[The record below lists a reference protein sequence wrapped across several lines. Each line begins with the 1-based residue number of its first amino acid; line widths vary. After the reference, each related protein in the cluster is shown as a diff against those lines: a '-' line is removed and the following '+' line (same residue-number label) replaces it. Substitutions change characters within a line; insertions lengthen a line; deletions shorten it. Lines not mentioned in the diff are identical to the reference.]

1 MTHGKFWASVVMAVG
16 LGSTSAPIAMAQGSQ
31 ENTVPPT
38 MVILDASGSMEQ
50 ADAGGKTRMDAAKEA
65 THTFLDG
72 VSDDSELGFIT
83 YGTGTSNAPEE
94 REAGCKDVTTL
105 APLASGQV
113 DDIRGEVDDIEAS
126 GYTPMGPALRQA
138 ADELPDEGARNV
150 VLVSDGLDTCAPPPV
165 CDVAKELH
173 EQGIDLIINTVGFL
187 VDDEARTELECIA
200 EAGGGRYL
208 DANDADSLA
217 ESMRV
222 LHTRS
227 INAYETDLEEYEG
240 SDSETT
246 PTEIPADVDT
256 FSSPLLTLVPR

>member
-1 MTHGKFWASVVMAVG
+1 MTHGKVWASVVMAVG
-16 LGSTSAPIAMAQGSQ
+16 LGITSAPIAMAQGSQ

-138 ADELPDEGARNV
+138 ADELPDRKSV
-150 VLVSDGLDTCAPPPV
+150 V
-165 CDVAKELH
+165 
-173 EQGIDLIINTVGFL
+173 
-187 VDDEARTELECIA
+187 
-200 EAGGGRYL
+200 
-208 DANDADSLA
+208 
-217 ESMRV
+217 
-222 LHTRS
+222 
-227 INAYETDLEEYEG
+227 
-240 SDSETT
+240 
-246 PTEIPADVDT
+246 
-256 FSSPLLTLVPR
+256 